1 MNPLRHSLILLIA
14 ATFCSSAP
22 AQQTSF
28 GIAAVVDGVPI
39 MSSEVAQNIREREQ
53 MLMFQYQNDPAKLK
67 KELALVREGAL
78 ENLIDREI
86 LLAEFRKMGGVIMP
100 RYIDE
105 QINTIIRDVFKGNR
119 DALVDEL
126 AKVGTSMK
134 KYREEQEKM
143 FIMQVMRQRH
153 SGEHP
158 PATPREVQE
167 YYDKN
172 VDKWREGDQ
181 IKISTI
187 TILKFA
193 PESGSTP
200 EKQKKIAEELRT
212 KILQGADFAALAKT
226 FSRDSH
232 SENGGA
238 WEWMYKTDLM
248 PAIADAAMSLKTGGI
263 SPVLDM
269 ETSYVIVSCDA
280 KKLGAAPS
288 LEQYRA
294 EIERMI
300 NAEKSKANIDRWME
314 SVRKKHVIKRFQA
327 TTTKTPAAQ

>member
-1 MNPLRHSLILLIA
+1 MNPLRHSLILLLA
-14 ATFCSSAP
+14 AIVCTRAP

-28 GIAAVVDGVPI
+28 GVVASVDGVPI
-39 MSSEVAQNIREREQ
+39 MSSEVAQSIREREQ
-53 MLMFQYQNDPAKLK
+53 MLMFQLQNDPARLK
-67 KELALVREGAL
+67 KELAAVRAGSL

-86 LLAEFRKMGGVIMP
+86 LLAEFRKMGGVIKP
-100 RYIDE
+100 QYIDE

-143 FIMQVMRQRH
+143 FIMTVMRQRH

-187 TILKFA
+187 TILKY
-193 PESGSTP
+193 ETGSTP
-200 EKQKKIAEELRT
+200 EKQRKIADELRT
-212 KILQGADFAALAKT
+212 KILQGADFGLMAKT
-226 FSRDSH
+226 FSKDSH
-232 SENGGA
+232 AESNGA
-238 WEWMYKTDLM
+238 WEWMYKTDLL
-248 PAIADAAMSLKTGGI
+248 PAIADAAMNLKTGGI

-280 KKLGAAPS
+280 KKLGAAPP

-314 SVRKKHVIKRFQA
+314 SVRKKHVIRRFVPTTPTSSA
-327 TTTKTPAAQ
+327 TAQ

>member
-1 MNPLRHSLILLIA
+1 MISLRHSLFLLFA
-14 ATFCSSAP
+14 ASVCNSTI

-28 GIAAVVDGVPI
+28 GIAAVVDGMPI
-39 MSSEVAQNIREREQ
+39 MSSEVAQNIREREN
-53 MLMFQYQNDPAKLK
+53 MLRFQYQNDPDRLK

-86 LLAEFRKMGGVIMP
+86 LLAEFRKMGGVIKP
-100 RYIDE
+100 QYIDE

-134 KYREEQEKM
+134 KYRDEQEKM
-143 FIMQVMRQRH
+143 FIQQVMRQRH
-153 SGEHP
+153 AGDHP

-187 TILKFA
+187 TIPKFSGDAKSSPEQQLKLA
-193 PESGSTP
+193 
-200 EKQKKIAEELRT
+200 QELRT
-212 KILQGADFAALAKT
+212 KILNGADFATLAKAN
-226 FSRDSH
+226 SSDSH
-232 SENGGA
+232 SDNGGS
-238 WEWMYKTDLM
+238 WEWMSKTDLM
-248 PAIADAAMSLKTGGI
+248 PAIANAAMDLKTGGI
-263 SPVLDM
+263 SPVLDL

-280 KKLGAAPS
+280 KKLGTAPS
-288 LEQYRA
+288 LEQNRP

-300 NAEKSKANIDRWME
+300 NAEKSKANIDKWME
-314 SVRKKHVIKRFQA
+314 SVRKKHVIKRF
-327 TTTKTPAAQ
+327 